1 MGDSL
6 PLPATGLPVSVSCIE
21 GPWRL
26 PERSRLSAL
35 LHLLMG
41 QELKE
46 NSRVVTFLGG
56 VNVLPSTTM
65 SQSQELRQQNL

>member
-6 PLPATGLPVSVSCIE
+6 PLPATGLLVSVSCVE

-26 PERSRLSAL
+26 PERSWLPAL
-35 LHLLMG
+35 LHRLMG

-56 VNVLPSTTM
+56 VTVLPATTM
-65 SQSQELRQQNL
+65 SQAQELRQQNL